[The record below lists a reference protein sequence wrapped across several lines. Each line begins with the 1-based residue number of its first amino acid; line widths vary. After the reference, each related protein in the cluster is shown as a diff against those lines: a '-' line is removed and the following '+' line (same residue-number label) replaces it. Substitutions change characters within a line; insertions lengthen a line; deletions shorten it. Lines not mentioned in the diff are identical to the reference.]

1 MPKSLSDHQKKLA
14 SLYVLD
20 ALTEA
25 EQITF
30 ENELAQNENLHSY
43 VRTLESTL
51 DVTSSAEMPVPDEF
65 EIQSQRNL
73 LRANIDA
80 MASEK
85 IKIAPGIWEQIKAW
99 INTPTPAWVNLASVA
114 AAFALGLYMMKPL
127 PQKTP
132 EKPEIDIKELLRS
145 GQLGQIK
152 FAENGHRDGQI
163 RFAVESRQNLKLS
176 GTANDEL
183 ITNLLFYLLLH
194 DQNPGKRLKAVKL
207 LQNAQPAQETT
218 MVLVSALL
226 TDSNPGIRL
235 KSIRLLS
242 TYEPE
247 KIIQDACMKVLLED
261 ENEAVRLSA
270 MDIME
275 MAPDVSMIPA
285 LQVVSVLDEN
295 DFIRDRAQELLR
307 IFSLDETDSRVE
319 AES

>member
-207 LQNAQPAQETT
+207 LQNSQPAQETK

-242 TYEPE
+242 TYEPG

-307 IFSLDETDSRVE
+307 IFSSDETDSRVE

>member
-1 MPKSLSDHQKKLA
+1 MPKSLSNHQKKLA

-25 EQITF
+25 EQIKF

>member
-1 MPKSLSDHQKKLA
+1 MPKSLSDNQKNLA

-20 ALTEA
+20 AFTEA

-51 DVTSSAEMPVPDEF
+51 NVTSSAKMATPDEI
-65 EIQSQRNL
+65 ELQSQRNL
-73 LRANIDA
+73 LRTNIDA
-80 MASEK
+80 MASEEV
-85 IKIAPGIWEQIKAW
+85 KIAPGIWEYLKAW
-99 INTPTPAWVNLASVA
+99 IQTPTPAWVNLASVA
-114 AAFALGLYMMKPL
+114 AAFALGLYMMKPI
-127 PQKTP
+127 PQQTP

-152 FAENGHRDGQI
+152 FADNGHRDGQI
-163 RFAVESRQNLKLS
+163 RLAVESRQDLELS
-176 GTANDEL
+176 GSANDEL

-207 LQNAQPAQETT
+207 LQNSQPAQETK

-242 TYEPE
+242 TYEPA
-247 KIIQDACMKVLLED
+247 KVIQDACMKVLLED
-261 ENEAVRLSA
+261 ENEAIRLSA
-270 MDIME
+270 MDIIE
-275 MAPDVSMIPA
+275 MVPNSSMIPA

-307 IFSLDETDSRVE
+307 AFSLDETDSRVE
-319 AES
+319 AKS

>member
-1 MPKSLSDHQKKLA
+1 MHKSLSDHQKKLA

-30 ENELAQNENLHSY
+30 ENELAQNEDLQSY
-43 VRTLESTL
+43 VRSLESTL
-51 DVTSSAEMPVPDEF
+51 DVTSSAGMPAPDDIEL
-65 EIQSQRNL
+65 QSQRNL
-73 LRANIDA
+73 LRANIDT
-80 MASEK
+80 MASQK
-85 IKIAPGIWEQIKAW
+85 AKIAPGIWEHLNAW
-99 INTPTPAWVNLASVA
+99 IQTPTPAWVNLASVA
-114 AAFALGLYMMKPL
+114 AAFALGLYMMKPI
-127 PQKTP
+127 PQQTP

-152 FAENGHRDGQI
+152 FAGNGLRDGQI
-163 RFAVESRQNLKLS
+163 RFAVESRQNLELS

-183 ITNLLFYLLLH
+183 IANLLFYLLLH

-207 LQNAQPAQETT
+207 LQNSQPAQETK

-242 TYEPE
+242 TYEPG

-307 IFSLDETDSRVE
+307 IFSSDETDSRVE